1 MKLAERMARLGTE
14 SAFDVLARA
23 RALEAE
29 GRDVVHLE
37 IGEPDFDTPPH
48 IVEAATAALRA
59 GHTHYGPALGLPDLR
74 DAIAEYVSNTRGIDV
89 GRDQVCVSPGGKPI
103 MFWTI
108 LALCQEGD
116 EVICPNPSYPIY
128 ESMANFVGAT
138 VVPLPLLE
146 ERDFTFDPEVL
157 RGLLSERTKLVVLN
171 SPANPTGGFLEK
183 TDFEAVARILADH
196 DCVVLSDE
204 IYSRLLYGG
213 EHYSIACEPGMR
225 DRTVLL
231 DGFSKTYAR
240 TGWRL
245 GYGVFPRALIP
256 EIDRL
261 AVNSVS
267 CTAAFTQMAG
277 VAALT
282 GPQDAV
288 EAMVAEFKRRRDL
301 VVAGLNAI
309 PGISCREPLGAF
321 YAFPNVSGLGLSSKA
336 LADRLLDEAGVAVLA
351 GTAFGAYG
359 EGYLRISYANSI
371 PNLEKA
377 LERIGALAGK
387 LVG

>member
-231 DGFSKTYAR
+231 DGFSKTYAM

>member
-1 MKLAERMARLGTE
+1 MKLADRMARLGTE

-23 RALEAE
+23 RNLEAQ
-29 GRDVVHLE
+29 GRDIVHLE

-48 IVEAATAALRA
+48 IVEAATDALRA
-59 GHTHYGPALGLPDLR
+59 GYTHYGPALGLPQLR
-74 DAIAEYVSNTRGIDV
+74 DAVAEYVSRTRGLDV
-89 GRDQVCVSPGGKPI
+89 GRDQVCISPGGKPI

-146 ERDFTFDPEVL
+146 ERDFRFDPEVL
-157 RGLLSERTKLVVLN
+157 RGLLSERTRLVVLN

-183 TDFEAVARILADH
+183 TDFEAMAEILREH
-196 DCVVLSDE
+196 DCMVLSDE

-225 DRTVLL
+225 DRTIIL
-231 DGFSKTYAR
+231 DGFSKTYAM

-245 GYGVFPRALIP
+245 GYGIFPRALIA

-267 CTAAFTQMAG
+267 CTAAATQMAG

-288 EAMVAEFKRRRDL
+288 EAMVAEFKVRRDL
-301 VVAGLNAI
+301 IVDGLNAI
-309 PGISCREPLGAF
+309 PGISCRKPLGAF
-321 YAFPNVSGLGLSSKA
+321 YVFPNVSGLGLSSKE
-336 LADRLLDEAGVAVLA
+336 LADRLLEEAGVALLGGA
-351 GTAFGAYG
+351 AFGAYG

-371 PNLEKA
+371 PNIEKA
-377 LERIGALAGK
+377 LDRIGALAK
-387 LVG
+387 QLVA

>member
-1 MKLAERMARLGTE
+1 MKLADRMARLGTE
-14 SAFDVLARA
+14 SAFDVLAKA
-23 RALEAE
+23 RDLEAQ
-29 GRDVVHLE
+29 GRDIVHLE

-48 IVEAATAALRA
+48 IVEAATDALRA
-59 GHTHYGPALGLPDLR
+59 GYTHYGPALGLPQLR
-74 DAIAEYVSNTRGIDV
+74 DAVAEYVSRTRGLDV
-89 GRDQVCVSPGGKPI
+89 GRDQVCISPGGKPI

-146 ERDFTFDPEVL
+146 ERNFRFDPDVL
-157 RGLLSERTKLVVLN
+157 RGLLSERTRLVILN

-183 TDFEAVARILADH
+183 TDFEAMADILRDH
-196 DCVVLSDE
+196 DCMVLSDE

-225 DRTVLL
+225 DRTIIL
-231 DGFSKTYAR
+231 DGFSKTYAM

-245 GYGVFPRALIP
+245 GYGIFPRALIP

-267 CTAAFTQMAG
+267 CTAAATQMAG

-288 EAMVAEFKRRRDL
+288 EAMVAEFKARRDL
-301 VVAGLNAI
+301 IVDGLNAI
-309 PGISCREPLGAF
+309 PGVSCRKPLGAF
-321 YAFPNVSGLGLSSKA
+321 YVFPNVGGLGLSSKA
-336 LADRLLDEAGVAVLA
+336 LADRLLEEAGVALLGGA
-351 GTAFGAYG
+351 AFGAYG

-371 PNLEKA
+371 PNIEKA
-377 LERIGALAGK
+377 LDRIGALAK
-387 LVG
+387 QLVA

>member
-59 GHTHYGPALGLPDLR
+59 GHTHYGPALGLPELR
-74 DAIAEYVSNTRGIDV
+74 DAIAEYVSKTRGIDV

-183 TDFEAVARILADH
+183 TDFEAVGRILADH

-231 DGFSKTYAR
+231 DGFSKTYAM

-245 GYGVFPRALIP
+245 GYGVFPRWLIP

-267 CTAAFTQMAG
+267 CTAAFTQLAG

-359 EGYLRISYANSI
+359 EGYIRISYANSI
-371 PNLEKA
+371 PNLERA
-377 LERIGALAGK
+377 LERIATLARGLAG
-387 LVG
+387 

>member
-1 MKLAERMARLGTE
+1 MKLADRMARLGTE
-14 SAFDVLARA
+14 SAFDVLAKA
-23 RALEAE
+23 RDLEAQ
-29 GRDVVHLE
+29 GRDIVHLE

-48 IVEAATAALRA
+48 IVEAATDALRA
-59 GHTHYGPALGLPDLR
+59 GYTHYGPALGLPQLR
-74 DAIAEYVSNTRGIDV
+74 DAVAEYVSRTRGLDV
-89 GRDQVCVSPGGKPI
+89 GRDQVCISPGGKPI

-146 ERDFTFDPEVL
+146 ERNFRFDPDVL
-157 RGLLSERTKLVVLN
+157 RGLLSERTRLVILN

-183 TDFEAVARILADH
+183 TDFEAMADVLRDH
-196 DCVVLSDE
+196 DCMVLSDE

-225 DRTVLL
+225 DRTIIL
-231 DGFSKTYAR
+231 DGFSKTYAM

-245 GYGVFPRALIP
+245 GYGIFPRALIP

-267 CTAAFTQMAG
+267 CTAAATQMAG

-288 EAMVAEFKRRRDL
+288 EAMVAEFKARRDL
-301 VVAGLNAI
+301 IVDGLNAI
-309 PGISCREPLGAF
+309 PGVSCRKPLGAF
-321 YAFPNVSGLGLSSKA
+321 YVFPNVGGLGLSSKA
-336 LADRLLDEAGVAVLA
+336 LADRLLEEAGVALLGGA
-351 GTAFGAYG
+351 AFGAYG

-371 PNLEKA
+371 PNIEKA
-377 LERIGALAGK
+377 LDRIGALAK
-387 LVG
+387 QLVA

>member
-59 GHTHYGPALGLPDLR
+59 GHTHYGPALGLPELR

-108 LALCQEGD
+108 LALCQDGD

-183 TDFEAVARILADH
+183 TDFEAVGRILADH

-231 DGFSKTYAR
+231 DGFSKTYAM

-267 CTAAFTQMAG
+267 CTAAFTQLAG

-359 EGYLRISYANSI
+359 EGYIRISYANSI

>member
-231 DGFSKTYAR
+231 DGFSKTYAM

-267 CTAAFTQMAG
+267 CTAAFTQLAG

-309 PGISCREPLGAF
+309 PGISCCEPLGAF

-359 EGYLRISYANSI
+359 EGYIRISYANSI

-377 LERIGALAGK
+377 LDRIGALAGK